1 MLSLNKNDAE
11 KESEKTDMEQPTR
24 CFWVKANDALYCA
37 YHDEEW
43 GTPIRDDHAM
53 YALFLL
59 ELFQAGLSWITLL
72 KKREAFR
79 TAFDQ
84 FDVEKI
90 ANYDETK
97 IESLMQDA
105 GIIRSRGKIEAAIQ
119 NAKIILE
126 LKREFGSFCNYLWGF
141 SSGKVVLSPDDQPRT
156 TSPLSD
162 RISADMKKRGMRY
175 AGSVTIHSFLQA
187 AGIVNEHETSCSRY
201 AELMLNLTADQITH
215 E

>member
-1 MLSLNKNDAE
+1 MAE
-11 KESEKTDMEQPTR
+11 KKR
-24 CFWVKANDALYCA
+24 CFWVNENSALYCA

-43 GTPIRDDHAM
+43 GTPIHDDQSM

-72 KKREAFR
+72 KKRDAFAA
-79 TAFDQ
+79 AFDG

-90 ANYDETK
+90 AAYDEAK
-97 IESLMQDA
+97 IAELLQNA
-105 GIIRSRGKIEAAIQ
+105 GIIRSRGKIEAAIS
-119 NAKIILE
+119 NAKIVLE
-126 LKREFGSFCNYLWGF
+126 LRREFGSFCNYLWSF
-141 SSGKVVLSPDDQPRT
+141 SGGKVVLSPDGQPRA

-187 AGIVNEHETSCSRY
+187 AGIVNEHEESCYRY
-201 AELMLNLTADQITH
+201 SELMQAGGEEQTIR

>member
-1 MLSLNKNDAE
+1 
-11 KESEKTDMEQPTR
+11 MEQRNR
-24 CFWVKANDALYCA
+24 CFWVRLDSPLYCA

-43 GTPIRDDHAM
+43 GTPIRNDEEM

-79 TAFDQ
+79 AAFDG

-90 ANYDETK
+90 AHYGEEK
-97 IESLMQDA
+97 IQELLQNAD
-105 GIIRSRGKIEAAIQ
+105 IIRSRAKIEAAIS
-119 NAKIILE
+119 NAKIVLE
-126 LKREFGSFCNYLWGF
+126 LKREYGSFCNYLWSF
-141 SSGKVVLSPDDQPRT
+141 SEGKIILSPDGQPRA
-156 TSPLSD
+156 TSPVSD
-162 RISADMKKRGMRY
+162 RMAKDMKQRGMKY

-187 AGIVNEHETSCSRY
+187 AGIVNEHESSCFRY
-201 AELMLNLTADQITH
+201 DELMRALGEGQTVIN

>member
-1 MLSLNKNDAE
+1 MAE
-11 KESEKTDMEQPTR
+11 KKR
-24 CFWVKANDALYCA
+24 CFWVNENSALYCA

-43 GTPIRDDHAM
+43 GTPIHDDQSM

-72 KKREAFR
+72 KKRDAFAA
-79 TAFDQ
+79 AFDG

-90 ANYDETK
+90 AAYDEAK
-97 IESLMQDA
+97 IAELLQNA
-105 GIIRSRGKIEAAIQ
+105 GIIRSRGKIEAAIS
-119 NAKIILE
+119 NAKIVLALRQE
-126 LKREFGSFCNYLWGF
+126 YGSFCNYLWGF
-141 SSGKVVLSPDDQPRT
+141 SGGKVVLSPLDQPRA

-187 AGIVNEHETSCSRY
+187 AGIDNEHELSCDRY
-201 AELMLNLTADQITH
+201 QELMRETGLEQTIR

>member
-1 MLSLNKNDAE
+1 
-11 KESEKTDMEQPTR
+11 MEQTKR
-24 CFWVKANDALYCA
+24 CGWVNEQSALYCA

-43 GTPIRDDHAM
+43 GTPLRDDGPM
-53 YALFLL
+53 YELFLL

-79 TAFDQ
+79 AAFDG

-90 ANYDETK
+90 AAYGEEK
-97 IESLMQDA
+97 VLSLLQDA
-105 GIIRSRGKIEAAIQ
+105 SIIRSRGKIEAAIS
-119 NAKIILE
+119 NAKIVLS
-126 LKREFGSFCNYLWGF
+126 LRREFGSFCNYLWSF
-141 SSGKVVLSPDDQPRT
+141 SDGKVVLSPDGKARA

-162 RISADMKKRGMRY
+162 RMAADMKRRGMRY

-187 AGIVNEHETSCSRY
+187 AGIVNEHDPSCGRY
-201 AELMLNLTADQITH
+201 AALYAEAGDDGVLR

>member
-1 MLSLNKNDAE
+1 
-11 KESEKTDMEQPTR
+11 MEQKNR
-24 CFWVKANDALYCA
+24 CFWVRADSALYCA

-43 GTPIRDDHAM
+43 GTPIRDERNM

-72 KKREAFR
+72 KKREAFQA
-79 TAFDQ
+79 AFDD

-90 ANYDETK
+90 ARYGEEK
-97 IESLMQDA
+97 IASLLQDA
-105 GIIRSRGKIEAAIQ
+105 GIIRSRGKIEAAVS
-119 NAKIILE
+119 NAKIVLA
-126 LKREFGSFCNYLWGF
+126 LRREFGSFCGYLWSF
-141 SSGKVVLSPDDQPRT
+141 SDGKVVLSPDGRPRT

-162 RISADMKKRGMRY
+162 RMAEDMKRRGMRY

-187 AGIVNEHETSCSRY
+187 AGIVNEHEPACYRY
-201 AELMLNLTADQITH
+201 GELMRETGEGQTIR

>member
-1 MLSLNKNDAE
+1 
-11 KESEKTDMEQPTR
+11 MEQNGR
-24 CFWVKANDALYCA
+24 CFWVKADNALYCA

-43 GTPIRDDHAM
+43 GAPIRDDETM

-79 TAFDQ
+79 AAFDD
-84 FDVEKI
+84 FDVQKI
-90 ANYDETK
+90 AQYDETK
-97 IESLMQDA
+97 VESLLQDA
-105 GIIRSRGKIEAAIQ
+105 GIIRSRGKIEAAIS
-119 NAKIILE
+119 NAKIVVALA
-126 LKREFGSFCNYLWGF
+126 REYGSFCNYLWSF
-141 SSGKVVLSPDDQPRT
+141 SNGKVVLSPDDRPRT

-162 RISADMKKRGMRY
+162 RMAADMKRRGMRY

-187 AGIVNEHETSCSRY
+187 AGICNEHEPACYRY
-201 AELMLNLTADQITH
+201 RELMQTLGADQTVR

>member
-1 MLSLNKNDAE
+1 
-11 KESEKTDMEQPTR
+11 MEQKNR
-24 CFWVKANDALYCA
+24 CFWVRADSALYCA

-43 GTPIRDDHAM
+43 GTPIRDERDM

-79 TAFDQ
+79 AAFDD

-90 ANYDETK
+90 ARYGEEK
-97 IESLMQDA
+97 IALLLQDA
-105 GIIRSRGKIEAAIQ
+105 GIIRSRGKIEAAVS
-119 NAKIILE
+119 NAKIVLD
-126 LKREFGSFCNYLWGF
+126 LKREFGSFCGYLWSF
-141 SSGKVVLSPDDQPRT
+141 SDGKVVLSPDGRPRT

-162 RISADMKKRGMRY
+162 RMAEDMKRRGMRY

-187 AGIVNEHETSCSRY
+187 AGIVNEHEPACYRY
-201 AELMLNLTADQITH
+201 GELMREAGEGQTIC

>member
-1 MLSLNKNDAE
+1 
-11 KESEKTDMEQPTR
+11 MEQRTR
-24 CFWVKANDALYCA
+24 CFWVREDSALYCA

-43 GTPIRDDHAM
+43 GTPIRNDQEM

-72 KKREAFR
+72 KKREAFSE
-79 TAFDQ
+79 AFDG

-90 ANYDETK
+90 AAYDSAKVDE
-97 IESLMQDA
+97 LLQNA
-105 GIIRSRGKIEAAIQ
+105 AIIRSRGKIEAAIS
-119 NAKIILE
+119 NAKIVLALRHE
-126 LKREFGSFCNYLWGF
+126 YGSFCNYLWSF
-141 SSGKVVLSPDDQPRT
+141 SGGKVVLSPDDMPRA

-162 RISADMKKRGMRY
+162 RMAQDMKRRGMKY

-187 AGIVNEHETSCSRY
+187 AGIVNEHEPNCYRY
-201 AELMLNLTADQITH
+201 GELMQSTGADQTLR

>member
-1 MLSLNKNDAE
+1 
-11 KESEKTDMEQPTR
+11 MEQRNR
-24 CFWVKANDALYCA
+24 CFWVRADNALYCA

-43 GTPIRDDHAM
+43 GTPIRDDESM

-79 TAFDQ
+79 AAFDG

-90 ANYDETK
+90 AHYGEDKVQELLQN
-97 IESLMQDA
+97 A

-119 NAKIILE
+119 NAKIVLD
-126 LKREFGSFCNYLWGF
+126 LMREYGSFCNYLWSF
-141 SSGKVVLSPDDQPRT
+141 SGGKVVLSPSGEPRA

-162 RISADMKKRGMRY
+162 RMAADMKKRGMRY

-187 AGIVNEHETSCSRY
+187 AGIVNEHEAGCYRY
-201 AELMLNLTADQITH
+201 QELMADIGKGETIT